1 MADKDVDSKGDAG
14 KDVDSKGDAGKD
26 VDSKG
31 GSDAQ
36 ADLVD
41 EIVSRASALGGWLIV
56 SIVSPLPPNGRRF
69 ARPAAATSPS
79 DALKEAA
86 KRTAFE
92 AAKRTAVEAVKRT
105 ASEAAKR
112 TASEAMKRS
121 RHPAVTEPAVQ
132 PDSYRKTN
140 PGTAK

>member
-31 GSDAQ
+31 GADVQ

-79 DALKEAA
+79 DALKEAEENRFRGRQ
-86 KRTAFE
+86 KNRC
-92 AAKRTAVEAVKRT
+92 RSRKRT

-112 TASEAMKRS
+112 TGGDETHQAPCGHRTS
-121 RHPAVTEPAVQ
+121 RAT
-132 PDSYRKTN
+132 
-140 PGTAK
+140 G